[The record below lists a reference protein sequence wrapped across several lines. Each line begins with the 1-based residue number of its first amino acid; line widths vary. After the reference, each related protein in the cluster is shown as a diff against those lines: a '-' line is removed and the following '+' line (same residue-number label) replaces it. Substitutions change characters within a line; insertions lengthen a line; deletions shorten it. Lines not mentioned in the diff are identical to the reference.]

1 MTALSSPQQYFGAS
15 VRERLFAPDA
25 LDRRFIGAEVE
36 MLAVLAE
43 SGWPCPLEATEGAR
57 RSTLGFLR
65 AYGGS
70 RGWRERRSAKGSPY
84 FALPNGSTL
93 TFEPGGQL
101 ELCTVPSGSVSDL
114 TRETKRVLRE
124 LRAAARDEG
133 IILASVGID
142 PENSVDRVPL
152 QLSSPRYLAMTRY
165 FETIGPSGVRMMR
178 QTAATQLSVDAGPR
192 PEERWRLLCD
202 LAPYLTALFANSPR
216 YAGVETGD
224 QSFRGR
230 CWRQLDPSRTG
241 IPYPGCPA
249 ADAYTRFA
257 LEAVDMT
264 RTGADGAYRSFGDW
278 AIDDDV
284 TEAQWENHLT
294 TLFPEVRPRGHLE
307 LRSIDAV
314 EPELV
319 GAAVILVAGLV
330 YDPTSAREARDL
342 IGSADEEMLNRA
354 AHCALRDSA
363 LLRGCQA
370 LVEIGLR
377 GARALGSGVI
387 AEAELEEATDLFAQW
402 TGRGLSPADAR

>member
-1 MTALSSPQQYFGAS
+1 MTTLSAVEYFERS

-25 LDRRFIGAEVE
+25 SDRRFIGAEVE
-36 MLAVLAE
+36 MLALYAE
-43 SGWPCPLEATEGAR
+43 SGWPCPLEQTGGDR

-65 AYGGS
+65 GYGRS

-84 FALPNGSTL
+84 FALANGSTL

-114 TRETKRVLRE
+114 IRGTKEVLLD
-124 LRAAARDEG
+124 LRAAARGEG
-133 IILASVGID
+133 IVLASVGID
-142 PENSVDRVPL
+142 PENPIDRVPL

-178 QTAATQLSVDAGPR
+178 QTAATQLSLDPGRR

-202 LAPYLTALFANSPR
+202 LAPYLTAIFANSPR
-216 YAGVETGD
+216 YEGRETGD
-224 QSFRGR
+224 RSFRAR
-230 CWRQLDPSRTG
+230 CWRQLDQSRTG
-241 IPYPGCPA
+241 IPYPECPPA
-249 ADAYTRFA
+249 EAYTRFA

-264 RTGADGAYRSFGDW
+264 RMDADGGYRTFGEW
-278 AIDDDV
+278 ASDDDATV
-284 TEAQWENHLT
+284 AQWENHLS

-319 GAAVILVAGLV
+319 AAALVLVAGLI
-330 YDPTSAREARDL
+330 YDPMSAGEARELVAA
-342 IGSADEEMLNRA
+342 ADEEMLNRA
-354 AHCALRDSA
+354 AHCGLRDGV
-363 LLRGCQA
+363 LLSRCQT

-377 GARALGSGVI
+377 GARALGAEVI
-387 AEAELEEATDLFAQW
+387 AETELDEAAVLFARL
-402 TGRGLSPADAR
+402 TGQGLSPADAR